1 MFIYSEFIPVYFHS
15 DLPGPPASGH
25 TPGPV
30 PSPQTPPA
38 PDHPASVSGHT
49 PETPETP
56 VRSVRRTEARTWDED
71 SLCSPLTRAQR
82 AQTRPGQSLPAGHT
96 WATHSAAKSLSL
108 GIRRSLALT
117 DLNCP
122 LFTGGYYKQSPEA
135 GAGCPQSPRFNLREA
150 GLRFLQ
156 RLSGLRQSVRRSK
169 LTPLQEQAR
178 LPPAQ
183 GQFDDSDRVFFRGF
197 SGADKLSE
205 YESTRLRPQPTAPPR
220 RKKAKLTRSFS
231 LTYGDIVVKRV
242 IICLKIKRKQI
253 NNDCFLF

>member
-15 DLPGPPASGH
+15 GLPGPPASGH

-108 GIRRSLALT
+108 GMTVPGPHS
-117 DLNCP
+117 
-122 LFTGGYYKQSPEA
+122 
-135 GAGCPQSPRFNLREA
+135 
-150 GLRFLQ
+150 
-156 RLSGLRQSVRRSK
+156 SK
-169 LTPLQEQAR
+169 LSSLYRRLLQAV
-178 LPPAQ
+178 
-183 GQFDDSDRVFFRGF
+183 SRGWCRM
-197 SGADKLSE
+197 SPVSA
-205 YESTRLRPQPTAPPR
+205 
-220 RKKAKLTRSFS
+220 
-231 LTYGDIVVKRV
+231 V
-242 IICLKIKRKQI
+242 
-253 NNDCFLF
+253 